1 MATNQKVGGSSPSQ
15 RARKERYASAYLSFL
30 FGAVCEGRET
40 SSNPLRP
47 KGAEGLGERSSGP
60 FVKREE
66 SPEMKGKSKHR
77 RTGRGKRYASAYL
90 SFLFGAVCEGR
101 ETSSKKRERSERR
114 LGERSGGPFVKR
126 EESPSRIIA
135 VCEGRET
142 SSNPLRPK
150 GAEGLGER
158 SSGPFVKR
166 EESPEMKGKSKHR
179 RTGRGK
185 RYASAYL
192 SFLFGAVC
200 EGLEL

>member
-15 RARKERYASAYLSFL
+15 RARKE
-30 FGAVCEGRET
+30 
-40 SSNPLRP
+40 
-47 KGAEGLGERSSGP
+47 
-60 FVKREE
+60 
-66 SPEMKGKSKHR
+66 
-77 RTGRGKRYASAYL
+77 RYASAYL

-126 EESPSRIIA
+126 EESP
-135 VCEGRET
+135 E
-142 SSNPLRPK
+142 K
-150 GAEGLGER
+150 
-158 SSGPFVKR
+158 
-166 EESPEMKGKSKHR
+166 KGKSKHR